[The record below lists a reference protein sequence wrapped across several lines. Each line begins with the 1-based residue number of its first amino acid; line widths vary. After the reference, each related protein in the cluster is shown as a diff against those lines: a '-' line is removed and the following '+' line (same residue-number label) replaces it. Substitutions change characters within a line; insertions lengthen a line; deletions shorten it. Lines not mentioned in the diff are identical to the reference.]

1 MRLRSYAVVAV
12 AVFVAGLVSA
22 TPAAAS
28 DGGDLGALGASPEAP
43 SPDGTIVDGHGD
55 SPPEDADSTPD
66 GLQSD
71 DPQPDGFVDEPLVE
85 EQPHSEVPPVGPGNA
100 EEPAEVGAAGSEDS
114 LGSVAEPT
122 FDIFWESGSV
132 VPSRVS
138 VVLDDDNV
146 ELHTWRAEDGSWLM
160 AWLVIDG
167 LDAATEYHFEKAV
180 PPQHSAVVQSDGSV
194 VFYDSEGAEAGGI
207 ATPWAFDSDGAEV
220 PTSFR
225 LEGDTL
231 VQTVDHHGAKYPV
244 TADPLWLREAVRRCV
259 DSPQCTYYATE
270 AVRVVPTA
278 VGTIWRSR
286 KHLSS
291 GNSSE
296 EGRRPTNRCNMRNR
310 AGC

>member
-1 MRLRSYAVVAV
+1 MWRSLYSVVA
-12 AVFVAGLVSA
+12 ASVFVAGLVSA

-28 DGGDLGALGASPEAP
+28 DGSDLGVLGASPEVP
-43 SPDGTIVDGHGD
+43 SPDGTSDSRGDGL
-55 SPPEDADSTPD
+55 PEDADPMPD
-66 GLQSD
+66 D
-71 DPQPDGFVDEPLVE
+71 AHPDGFVDEPLE
-85 EQPHSEVPPVGPGNA
+85 GERPPSEVPHAGTGEA
-100 EEPAEVGAAGSEDS
+100 EELAEVGAAGFEDS
-114 LGSVAEPT
+114 VGSVAEPT

-146 ELHTWRAEDGSWLM
+146 ELHTWRAEDGSSLM

-180 PPQHSAVVQSDGSV
+180 PPQHSAVVQPDGSV
-194 VFYDSEGAEAGGI
+194 VFYDSEGAETGGI

-231 VQTVDHHGAKYPV
+231 VQTVDHHGANYPV
-244 TADPLWLREAVRRCV
+244 TADPWWLRETVRKCV

-270 AVRVVPTA
+270 AVRIVPTV
-278 VGTIWRSR
+278 VGSIWRSR
-286 KHLSS
+286 NHLTS
-291 GNSSE
+291 GNSSD
-296 EGRRPTNRCNMRNR
+296 EGRRPTNECNIRNR